1 MGSASDEHLNL
12 LSMAWS
18 LLRDEVLL
26 IRLWLEGDTG
36 VLCVEKGT
44 DLVITRLSVEATPP
58 KFARS

>member
-1 MGSASDEHLNL
+1 MGSDSDEHLNL

-44 DLVITRLSVEATPP
+44 DSVITRLSVEATPP
-58 KFARS
+58 EFAQS